1 MSKEMLDIAFK
12 WTFLMSIMSISISYT
27 YILYTFEDVPK
38 WLKIIVTALCLWS
51 IILLLHIG
59 FYY

>member
-1 MSKEMLDIAFK
+1 MLDIAFK